1 MNERLPSR
9 HVVLLGIGHTN
20 AHILRMYGMQRI
32 EDTALTCISN
42 FNLASYSGMMP
53 AVLAGQV
60 PPEQMQIDLVRL
72 CASAGARLVT
82 DTVTGLDPKTQQII
96 FEQRPAMPY
105 DLLSI
110 GIGSTAA
117 RPNIDLT
124 GDHIIEIK
132 PMQTFLHRL
141 KQNLKRLQHTFS
153 NRPLQVAIVGSGAA
167 GVEIAFC
174 LPAFLQDNW
183 KGRFDISVVTR
194 SPHLLA
200 DANPA
205 TQRLAS
211 AECERRRITTFTDA
225 TINSI
230 QPDCLVAADGTQ
242 IPADLVIWSTGAS
255 APALLSQLK
264 LETDD
269 QGFLLTHRTLQSIT
283 DPHVFAVGDAGTIQH
298 SPTPKAGVYAV
309 RQGPV
314 LWENLQRALSDAP
327 LITYKPQRSFLQLL
341 NTGDGSAIGQWKGIS
356 TSGRWLMKLKHSI
369 DSKFMKMYEPIQMTD
384 DEPMQC
390 RGCGCKVGS
399 GLLNSALPSAGK
411 IQFDDA
417 AEIGKTADY
426 KLVASTD
433 FFTSPFLDPYL
444 AGRVAALH
452 AASDI
457 VASGARPKHALS
469 NVVIPEGPAV
479 AQRSTLC
486 ELLAGAKREFDA
498 MGAAIVGGHTI
509 EGPRLEV
516 GFTVIG
522 NAVGSNLLQKQNLQ
536 EGDGLY
542 ITKPLG
548 IGVLLAAH
556 MRSRCKAEHYSELV
570 KAMLERQHEYAAL
583 AVNSGVTA
591 GTDITGFGLAGHLL
605 EMLEASS
612 LAATLRLENLPT
624 LPGASEA
631 IAVGIQSSLAPSNRL
646 AVTKVDASSVAR
658 QSARF
663 ELLFDPQTCGGLLL
677 GMTDRAATQLNTAIV
692 NAELR
697 PLIKI
702 GTVNQPTSEDRW
714 LQVL

>member
-1 MNERLPSR
+1 
-9 HVVLLGIGHTN
+9 
-20 AHILRMYGMQRI
+20 
-32 EDTALTCISN
+32 
-42 FNLASYSGMMP
+42 
-53 AVLAGQV
+53 
-60 PPEQMQIDLVRL
+60 
-72 CASAGARLVT
+72 
-82 DTVTGLDPKTQQII
+82 
-96 FEQRPAMPY
+96 
-105 DLLSI
+105 
-110 GIGSTAA
+110 
-117 RPNIDLT
+117 
-124 GDHIIEIK
+124 
-132 PMQTFLHRL
+132 
-141 KQNLKRLQHTFS
+141 
-153 NRPLQVAIVGSGAA
+153 
-167 GVEIAFC
+167 
-174 LPAFLQDNW
+174 
-183 KGRFDISVVTR
+183 
-194 SPHLLA
+194 
-200 DANPA
+200 
-205 TQRLAS
+205 
-211 AECERRRITTFTDA
+211 
-225 TINSI
+225 
-230 QPDCLVAADGTQ
+230 
-242 IPADLVIWSTGAS
+242 
-255 APALLSQLK
+255 
-264 LETDD
+264 
-269 QGFLLTHRTLQSIT
+269 
-283 DPHVFAVGDAGTIQH
+283 
-298 SPTPKAGVYAV
+298 
-309 RQGPV
+309 
-314 LWENLQRALSDAP
+314 
-327 LITYKPQRSFLQLL
+327 
-341 NTGDGSAIGQWKGIS
+341 
-356 TSGRWLMKLKHSI
+356 
-369 DSKFMKMYEPIQMTD
+369 MKMYEPIQMTD

-605 EMLEASS
+605 EMLEASN
-612 LAATLRLENLPT
+612 LAATLRLEKIPT
-624 LPGASEA
+624 LPGASETLA
-631 IAVGIQSSLAPSNRL
+631 AGIQSSLAPSNRL

-677 GMTDRAATQLNTAIV
+677 GMTDRAATLLNTAIV
-692 NAELR
+692 NSELR